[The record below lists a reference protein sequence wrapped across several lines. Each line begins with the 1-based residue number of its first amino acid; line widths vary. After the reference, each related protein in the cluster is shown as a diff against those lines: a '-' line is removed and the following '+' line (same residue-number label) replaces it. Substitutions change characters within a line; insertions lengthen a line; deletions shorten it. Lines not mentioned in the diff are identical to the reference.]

1 MEGGRDPQKQSS
13 INSVCAYVCVC
24 VCVCVCG
31 PYSLIVATLTVDLRL
46 RGRDLTCG
54 VTSGCSLYL
63 RRLCMCVFLANAVV
77 FTCLIV
83 FIC

>member
-1 MEGGRDPQKQSS
+1 MERRRDAQKQGS
-13 INSVCAYVCVC
+13 INSVCAYVCVY
-24 VCVCVCG
+24 VCVCG
-31 PYSLIVATLTVDLRL
+31 PCSLIVVTLTVDLRL

-63 RRLCMCVFLANAVV
+63 RCLCMCVFLANAVV

-83 FIC
+83 FVC